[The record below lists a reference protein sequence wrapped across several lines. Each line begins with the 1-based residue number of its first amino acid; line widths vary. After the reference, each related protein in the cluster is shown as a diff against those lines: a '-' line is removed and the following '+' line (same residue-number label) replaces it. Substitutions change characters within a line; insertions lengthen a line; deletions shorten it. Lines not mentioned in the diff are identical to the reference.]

1 MFVIRNKTM
10 KLINGKFQYIGEEIN
25 SNFVQLTNKE
35 NARRFETEEEAKS
48 YMKQNKIKD
57 GELELLWSTIL
68 WEE

>member
-57 GELELLWSTIL
+57 GELELL
-68 WEE
+68 

>member
-10 KLINGKFQYIGEEIN
+10 KMINSKFQYIGEEIN

-57 GELELLWSTIL
+57 GELELL
-68 WEE
+68 